1 VGAVEVDV
9 RSYRQPAMS
18 QRGFLSSTEGLVLTN
33 PEATQNQRAAEFE
46 TQKKMTD
53 NDKEMMARRRQA
65 IEKPDAQE
73 SATKTKNKEDSNRM
87 PL

>member
-1 VGAVEVDV
+1 VGAVEVGR
-9 RSYRQPAMS
+9 RSYRQPVVS
-18 QRGFLSSTEGLVLTN
+18 QRGFFSSTEGLVRTS
-33 PEATQNQRAAEFE
+33 PEATQNQRAVEFE

-53 NDKEMMARRRQA
+53 NDKEKMARRRRA

-87 PL
+87 LL